1 MPERGNHPGPLLM
14 WDALFPPS
22 QSVRTSSCPGQET
35 AARRPPG
42 RRGGL
47 SPLAPPSPPSL
58 ASTPPQG
65 KGSEEPC
72 RPETCSDQKLSQGK
86 AGSDALPISAP
97 DPVPPLSSVPPGSYL
112 AKSKF
117 QPLSCM
123 GFPGGA
129 SGKEPAC
136 QCRRN
141 KRCIFDPW
149 VRKIPWRKTQQPIP
163 VFLPGES
170 PWTEEPGRL

>member
-47 SPLAPPSPPSL
+47 SPLAPPSS
-58 ASTPPQG
+58 SPPQRPHRA
-65 KGSEEPC
+65 KGQRNPAGLKPVLTRSCP
-72 RPETCSDQKLSQGK
+72 RGR

-97 DPVPPLSSVPPGSYL
+97 DPVPPLSSVAPGSYL

-117 QPLSCM
+117 QPLYCM
-123 GFPGGA
+123 GFQGGA
-129 SGKEPAC
+129 SGKEPPC

-149 VRKIPWRKTQQPIP
+149 VRKIPWRKAQQPIP